1 MGDRKLFSDT
11 VKIMDASP
19 EALNFS
25 EATFKLDR
33 DNRNMFVDRDNNI
46 AAIPF
51 WKEGEKLGVLVT
63 NTERS
68 ESILKIAINVQQI
81 LEHYQ
86 QSEEKSLGSLA
97 KVCIES
103 FKKLDFISCNE
114 RLKKAGHLV
123 QEQLYEDIKDF

>member
-1 MGDRKLFSDT
+1 
-11 VKIMDASP
+11 MDASP

-114 RLKKAGHLV
+114 RLKKSRSLGSRTAL
-123 QEQLYEDIKDF
+123 